1 MATKEINDGIASS
14 FVFDPVIIDLLDT
27 PEVQRTGGVKQNGLN
42 YSVFPSLAYSRKA
55 HLIGTS
61 RVATETFHA
70 LQRNGSALP
79 KELLPVL
86 QAIALMH
93 DIGHAPFSHS
103 LERVI
108 LGIGGEPHEDLAAQI
123 VLGRFSFVDY
133 FSERPHLLGNGHFV
147 REALK
152 RYEQLPRIPDIL
164 RKYGVDPLMVAA
176 ALSPTVAGQ
185 ELAPEHRFLKNLIDG
200 SLWDIDKADYLPR
213 DAKAANVDGTV
224 DVQRMFTDLRIVTY
238 NGERRLAVADNGLR
252 TLTRWVSARKYMY
265 LQVYRHKTVLNFEA
279 MLSEAVKR
287 SMPHFKRQGIEIHLL
302 TDSKLLELLT
312 EHDPVSAQLA
322 LDVQYGRPF
331 KYAMAYTISAEHIRS
346 TLSGVKDD
354 PKDEPTLNLMLLRGY
369 MQTQTDTPFPEDR
382 IRDEIVARANVQP
395 HDVLVMF
402 PVKMRTE
409 EEYRKKMDLMVY
421 VEHRPDVVA
430 PLIDVL
436 DDKAPFYDRRAEE
449 LYRELCKPESRYFFV
464 VFSPPEHRDAVNKAT
479 QEFVQS
485 LRHAT

>member
-1 MATKEINDGIASS
+1 MVTKEINDGMVSS
-14 FVFDPVIIDLLDT
+14 FAYDQLVVELLDT
-27 PEVQRTGGVKQNGLN
+27 PEVQRMRGVKQNGPNLHL
-42 YSVFPSLAYSRKA
+42 FPSLAYPRIA

-61 RVATETFHA
+61 RVATESFHA

-79 KELLPVL
+79 GKLLPVL

-93 DIGHAPFSHS
+93 DIGHAPFSHG

-108 LGIGGEPHEDLAAQI
+108 LGTGGEPHEDLAAKI
-123 VLGRFSFVDY
+123 VLGQLSFVDY

-164 RKYGVDPLMVAA
+164 RKYGVDPSLVAA
-176 ALSPTVAGQ
+176 ALSPRVAGQ

-213 DAKAANVDGTV
+213 DAKAANVDGSV
-224 DVQRMFTDLRIVTY
+224 DVYRMFTDLRIVTY
-238 NGERRLAVADNGLR
+238 DGERRLAVADNGLR

-265 LQVYRHKTVLNFEA
+265 HKVYRHKTVLKFEA

-287 SMPHFKRQGIEIHLL
+287 SMPHFKSQGIEIHLL

-346 TLSGVKDD
+346 ALSGVKDD
-354 PKDEPTLNLMLLRGY
+354 PKDEPTLNLMLLQGY
-369 MQTQTDTPFPEDR
+369 MQAQTDTPFPEDR
-382 IRDEIVARANVQP
+382 IRDEIVARAKVEP

-409 EEYRKKMDLMVY
+409 QEYRQKMDLVVY
-421 VEHRPDVVA
+421 VEHKPNVVA
-430 PLIDVL
+430 SLVDVL
-436 DDKAPFYDRRAEE
+436 DDKAPFYDRRAQE
-449 LYRELCKPESRYFFV
+449 LYHELCKPESRYFFV
-464 VFSPPEHRDAVNKAT
+464 VFSPQEHRDAVNKAT

-485 LRHAT
+485 LRHAA